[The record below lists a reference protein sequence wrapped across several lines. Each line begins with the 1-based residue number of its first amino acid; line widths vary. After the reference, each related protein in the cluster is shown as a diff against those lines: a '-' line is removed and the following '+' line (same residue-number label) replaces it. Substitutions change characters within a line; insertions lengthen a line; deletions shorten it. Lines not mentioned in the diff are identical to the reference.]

1 MSRVIVL
8 EKLNL
13 QNKIKKMQN
22 AQNKNKTVMANAL
35 VLLNLTVLEFVEVQ
49 MVLEM
54 NVVSVMEKEF
64 QKDNVT
70 AKEDN

>member
-1 MSRVIVL
+1 MQR
-8 EKLNL
+8 
-13 QNKIKKMQN
+13 KIKTATVN
-22 AQNKNKTVMANAL
+22 ASA
-35 VLLNLTVLEFVEVQ
+35 LLNLIALEFVVAQ

-70 AKEDN
+70 AKEEN

>member
-1 MSRVIVL
+1 
-8 EKLNL
+8 
-13 QNKIKKMQN
+13 MQN
-22 AQNKNKTVMANAL
+22 AQNKNKTVMENAL

-70 AKEDN
+70 AKEEN

>member
-1 MSRVIVL
+1 VRKVIVL